1 MMGEFTLIFSNFL
14 IYLAVM
20 AGVTYLLR
28 LLPMLFIRKK
38 ITNRFIRS
46 VLYYIPY
53 SVLAVMTV
61 PAIFYVSDNILSGIL
76 ATAVAVTL
84 AYFGKSLITV
94 ATSAASTV
102 LIVELIYMIIQ
113 H

>member
-1 MMGEFTLIFSNFL
+1 MGEFTLTFSNFL

-61 PAIFYVSDNILSGIL
+61 PAIFY
-76 ATAVAVTL
+76 ATGSLYSAVFGAAVAVLL
-84 AYFGKSLITV
+84 AFFGKGLLTV
-94 ATSAASTV
+94 AAGSAATV
-102 LIVELIYMIIQ
+102 LIIEIIAKFI
-113 H
+113 

>member
-1 MMGEFTLIFSNFL
+1 MGAYTLTFGKFL
-14 IYLAVM
+14 IYLSVM
-20 AGVTYLLR
+20 VGVTYLLR
-28 LLPMLFIRKK
+28 LIPMLFFRKK

-61 PAIFYVSDNILSGIL
+61 PAIFYVSDHIISGIL
-76 ATAVAVTL
+76 ATAVAIML

-94 ATSAASTV
+94 AAGSALTV
-102 LIVELIYMIIQ
+102 LLIELIYLCI
-113 H
+113 